1 MRKNLFFY
9 LVLLLPVLGKGDV
22 FSLNA
27 GYFIPSDSQ
36 TRDVYGSNW
45 LLLGVSYPFNRYETF
60 GEERLEY
67 LTLDYI
73 NNSQSGFID
82 TYKYHSKIVNV
93 PLMYNTR
100 YRSRGKRF
108 YYVYGI
114 GFNYLKVRVEVNGSR
129 ASDSKIDIGGRLA
142 FGYGT
147 SQLGMEMQ
155 YIEFGRNGN
164 TGLAFVVVGRF

>member
-1 MRKNLFFY
+1 M
-9 LVLLLPVLGKGDV
+9 LLLPILGRPSTIS
-22 FSLNA
+22 FNA
-27 GYFIPSDSQ
+27 GYFIPSDSE
-36 TRDVYGSNW
+36 TRDVYGSKW

-67 LTLDYI
+67 VTLDYI

-82 TYKYHSKIVNV
+82 AQKYHSRIVNV
-93 PLMYNTR
+93 PFMYNTR
-100 YRSRGKRF
+100 YRSRGKKF

-114 GFNYLKVRVEVNGSR
+114 GFNYLKVKVDVNGDR
-129 ASDSKIDIGGRLA
+129 ASDSKIDIGGQFA

-147 SQLGMEMQ
+147 SQLGMEMR

-164 TGLAFVVVGRF
+164 TGLAFVVVARF